1 MYSSGKGSETEKG
14 QDMGKYQTKGLTSHF
29 RTAEKLT
36 AIDTEAYTVT
46 LTEGTF
52 TVSFDDLAEALK
64 ALESAKAKA
73 WNEYLRAGG
82 NPANKRAVGA
92 QFASVKKAMVASV

>member
-1 MYSSGKGSETEKG
+1 
-14 QDMGKYQTKGLTSHF
+14 MGKYQTMGLTSQF

-36 AIDTEAYTVT
+36 AIDTDAYSVAV
-46 LTEGTF
+46 TEGTY
-52 TVSFDDLAEALK
+52 TVSFDDLEDALK
-64 ALESAKAKA
+64 ALERAKAKA

-82 NPANKRAVGA
+82 NPRNKRAVSA